1 MAADIIIPKLE
12 ERFLEPPGWQWGEF
26 KNKEGCRLRFGTVS
40 PAKPVAAVIILPG
53 RNEYAEKYFEVARD
67 LVKNNLTV
75 WILEWQGQGLS
86 RRFIA
91 QHPQRCHSRAFI
103 NHADD
108 LHEFIHEFLGAHIK
122 PETKLMMLA
131 HSMGANIG
139 TRFLH
144 KYPGVFCA
152 AGMTSPMYG
161 IPAVS
166 KIPAAPLV
174 AFTLSLLAG
183 KNYAFGQKDW
193 SEDEEHNSE
202 AVFSFDPVRSKIHH
216 AWLRDNP
223 DLRSGGATFG
233 WVYNAFNSCRFLQR
247 PGVLESIRTPCLVA
261 VAGKENIV
269 DNKAIR
275 NGAARLPRVRLLELY
290 ESGHEI
296 LMERDEMRNQFL
308 RAFLLLVS
316 ENLKSAGEQGKM

>member
-1 MAADIIIPKLE
+1 MPVVVPQLE
-12 ERFLEPPGWQWGEF
+12 ERFLEPPGWQWGTF
-26 KNKEGCRLRFGTVS
+26 KNKKGCSLRFGTVS
-40 PAKPVAAVIILPG
+40 PANGKADAIIIILPG

-67 LVKNNLTV
+67 LIKKNLAV

-86 RRFIA
+86 QRFI
-91 QHPQRCHSRAFI
+91 QHYPQRCHASSFI
-103 NHADD
+103 HHADD
-108 LHEFIHEFLGAHIK
+108 LHEFITAQIK
-122 PETKLMMLA
+122 PEIPLVMLA

-144 KYPGVFCA
+144 KYPGVFAA
-152 AGMTSPMYG
+152 AGMTSPMFG

-174 AFTLSLLAG
+174 SFVLSLLAG

-193 SEDEEHNSE
+193 SLDEDNDSE
-202 AVFSFDPVRSKIHH
+202 AVFSFDPVRSKIYH
-216 AWLRDNP
+216 AWLHDNP
-223 DLRSGGATFG
+223 ELRSGGATFG
-233 WVYNAFNSCRFLQR
+233 WVYNAFASCRFLQR

-269 DNKAIR
+269 DNNAIR
-275 NGAARLPRVRLLELY
+275 NAAARLPRLRLLELP

-296 LMERDEMRNQFL
+296 LMERDDSRNQFL
-308 RAFLLLVS
+308 WALLLLIR